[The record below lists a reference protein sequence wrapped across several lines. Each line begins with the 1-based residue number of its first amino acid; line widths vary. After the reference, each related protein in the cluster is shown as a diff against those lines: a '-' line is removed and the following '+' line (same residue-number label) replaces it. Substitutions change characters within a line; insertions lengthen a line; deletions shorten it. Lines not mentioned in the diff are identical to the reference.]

1 MDCWNEQRIKSKR
14 FCGIC
19 QNLGPRALFPR
30 LIGTVVFRGRLH
42 WLKFRIGF
50 ELELYPLVYFL
61 HFEAARPLRCRK
73 IKNRPHSDNYHTAQM
88 AGSLADHS
96 LNLDLVDAE
105 GVDLLQA
112 AATVHLEELFKGGQL
127 SGRGEEIKELL
138 HTVKESANLTSS
150 STPVLSSAG
159 RVLCSHT
166 RVLFCGRSCSPTTG
180 GRWATHPG
188 KTA

>member
-30 LIGTVVFRGRLH
+30 LIGTVVLRGRLH

-112 AATVHLEELFKGGQL
+112 AATVRAPWRALQRRAAQWQRWGNQRAPSHGQGKRQPHL
-127 SGRGEEIKELL
+127 
-138 HTVKESANLTSS
+138 
-150 STPVLSSAG
+150 
-159 RVLCSHT
+159 
-166 RVLFCGRSCSPTTG
+166 LFCTSPEFCRKG
-180 GRWATHPG
+180 PLQPYSSIVLWSLMLPDNRRKVGHSPW
-188 KTA
+188 

>member
-1 MDCWNEQRIKSKR
+1 
-14 FCGIC
+14 
-19 QNLGPRALFPR
+19 
-30 LIGTVVFRGRLH
+30 
-42 WLKFRIGF
+42 
-50 ELELYPLVYFL
+50 
-61 HFEAARPLRCRK
+61 
-73 IKNRPHSDNYHTAQM
+73 M

-150 STPVLSSAG
+150 SAPVQ
-159 RVLCSHT
+159 VLQEWPFAAILEYCSVVAHAP
-166 RVLFCGRSCSPTTG
+166 RQQEEG
-180 GRWATHPG
+180 GPLTLVGQR
-188 KTA
+188 KEF